1 MDFRKKLHCI
11 LAAEGNPF
19 PEAGIADIRNPQ
31 LYGLQSNKTAGG
43 FEEATLRVLLDAGNL
58 FHTRPANVETDMPQM
73 YDLYNDKTY
82 DTLSKH
88 TNSAMRYKQL
98 VPAPALS
105 YMHDAIV
112 YSEVTLDWLQ
122 DEKEPPTVEDLA
134 ERVYTAHNTLKGV
147 FALLSY
153 RYTMIQL
160 RGARVI
166 PYMDDFLVLLRSKI
180 EALRELVALADEA
193 VILRSGLTHI
203 VYEDGDEENLEMSM
217 TAKQTANSDFME
229 DRAALSGRWLGES
242 RRLRT
247 GKKAEGSVAC
257 SSGQFGGSPV
267 DFTCSKTRVEARA
280 SAGVR
285 SRRPAASALVD
296 LQQGQSQVI
305 ERRVQQIHAKD
316 KRIQAKS
323 CFRELEALATEVVI
337 MPRRRDVLTPRRP
350 GGSELPGALQVG
362 CKHVQH
368 PLLPVSYSVSEEG
381 KRAAT
386 CTTMPGVPAGTQIEV
401 YWEDDDAFYPVAAVV
416 GDLCHVDLALL
427 PARVYTVV
435 AFCNFGRPETG
446 PGLLP
451 HNVTHA
457 GGKSPFLLWKEESR
471 EQVKT
476 RRRLVIPR
484 AIAYNFGVLGAASA
498 LDAAHIQLLAA
509 SVGEPYTTSGSTG
522 LSKPSGL
529 SRARPQKHYSG
540 KNTSKGAA
548 ICEAIGPPL
557 ETVCDVGGWAQLSS
571 AIPVHR
577 YIDLTAGADEHMWGY
592 FAG

>member
-1 MDFRKKLHCI
+1 MADQASSEGGPDKTPPARERPVETREPKTGMEAL
-11 LAAEGNPF
+11 LAQQAEMMTMMMQQMKDLNARV
-19 PEAGIADIRNPQ
+19 EVA
-31 LYGLQSNKTAGG
+31 
-43 FEEATLRVLLDAGNL
+43 EEAAAKAVSQAGETAQSGDAEL
-58 FHTRPANVETDMPQM
+58 EALKRLPYVYYWTRGI
-73 YDLYNDKTY
+73 L
-82 DTLSKH
+82 
-88 TNSAMRYKQL
+88 
-98 VPAPALS
+98 PAPALS

-160 RGARVI
+160 R
-166 PYMDDFLVLLRSKI
+166 
-180 EALRELVALADEA
+180 ELVALADEA
-193 VILRSGLTHI
+193 VILRRCRGRDAGGQAHSATELAAGCKVKVYWPADDAWYTGTVGDSGLTHI

-229 DRAALSGRWLGES
+229 D
-242 RRLRT
+242 
-247 GKKAEGSVAC
+247 
-257 SSGQFGGSPV
+257 
-267 DFTCSKTRVEARA
+267 
-280 SAGVR
+280 
-285 SRRPAASALVD
+285 
-296 LQQGQSQVI
+296 
-305 ERRVQQIHAKD
+305 
-316 KRIQAKS
+316 
-323 CFRELEALATEVVI
+323 RELEALATEVVI

-401 YWEDDDAFYPVAAVV
+401 YWEDDDAFYP
-416 GDLCHVDLALL
+416 
-427 PARVYTVV
+427 
-435 AFCNFGRPETG
+435 
-446 PGLLP
+446 
-451 HNVTHA
+451 